1 MKKRFRIKKT
11 KEIDAIIKN
20 KVRSGNK
27 FFVIYYKENN
37 LEHFRFAISIGRKYG
52 IAVLRNKIKRQIRE
66 IFAKIPFKNIDLVI
80 VVKKEAAELSFI
92 EIKNNLE
99 ALTKNLIETEKSNEK

>member
-1 MKKRFRIKKT
+1 MKKKFRIKKT

-37 LEHFRFAISIGRKYG
+37 LNHFRLAISIGRKYG
-52 IAVLRNKIKRQIRE
+52 IAVLRNKMKRQIRE
-66 IFAKIPFKNIDLVI
+66 TFRTPNFKNYDLVV
-80 VVKKEAAELSFI
+80 VVKKEAALLTFQ
-92 EIKNNLE
+92 EIKTNLNNLF
-99 ALTKNLIETEKSNEK
+99 KNLIENGERE

>member
-1 MKKRFRIKKT
+1 MKKKFRIKKT
-11 KEIDAIIKN
+11 EEIDAVIKN

-37 LEHFRFAISIGRKYG
+37 LDHFRFAISIGRKYG
-52 IAVLRNKIKRQIRE
+52 LAVMRNKIKRQIRE
-66 IFAKIPFKNIDLVI
+66 ILAKISFTNLDLVV
-80 VVKKEAAELSFI
+80 VVKKEAAELPFI

-99 ALTKNLIETEKSNEK
+99 YLTKKIIETEKKNEK

>member
-1 MKKRFRIKKT
+1 MKKKFRIKKT

-20 KVRSGNK
+20 KIRSGNK

-37 LEHFRFAISIGRKYG
+37 LSNFRFAISIGRKYG
-52 IAVLRNKIKRQIRE
+52 IAVTRNKIKRQIRE
-66 IFAKIPFKNIDLVI
+66 VFSKIEFKNFDLVVI
-80 VVKKEAAELSFI
+80 VKKEAAELTFI

-99 ALTKNLIETEKSNEK
+99 KLIKNLIETEKNE